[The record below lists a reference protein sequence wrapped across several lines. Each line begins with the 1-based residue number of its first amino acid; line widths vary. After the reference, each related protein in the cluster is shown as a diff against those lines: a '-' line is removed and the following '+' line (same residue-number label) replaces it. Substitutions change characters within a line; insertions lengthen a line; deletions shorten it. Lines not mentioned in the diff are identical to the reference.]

1 MISSFSVNEYLYPV
15 ENLQVSVENSQV
27 SVENSQ
33 FTLWKTSNYLWKT
46 HKVVENFRAYVEY
59 LWKTSKYLWKTH
71 SLPCGKLQNIVL
83 ISIRLPVEN
92 YFSTGRVRPYYN
104 YKEQFVLITTTSNS
118 SFLSNLTVSFVLL
131 ISHSCY
137 NIISERYYS
146 NSIPPIG
153 FAISFIL
160 CYYIVSVQFL
170 SVTVLS
176 LRYHHT
182 PGQGL

>member
-15 ENLQVSVENSQV
+15 ENSQV
-27 SVENSQ
+27 SVENSE

-104 YKEQFVLITTTSNS
+104 YKKQFVLITTTSNS

-182 PGQGL
+182 PG

>member
-1 MISSFSVNEYLYPV
+1 MSTY
-15 ENLQVSVENSQV
+15 
-27 SVENSQ
+27 
-33 FTLWKTSNYLWKT
+33 T
-46 HKVVENFRAYVEY
+46 
-59 LWKTSKYLWKTH
+59 LWKTSKYLWKTPKYLWKTH
-71 SLPCGKLQNIVL
+71 SLPCGKPRITCGKLIRLWKTFVLMWNTCGKLPSICGKLQNIVL

-182 PGQGL
+182 PG

>member
-1 MISSFSVNEYLYPV
+1 MSTY
-15 ENLQVSVENSQV
+15 
-27 SVENSQ
+27 
-33 FTLWKTSNYLWKT
+33 T
-46 HKVVENFRAYVEY
+46 

-71 SLPCGKLQNIVL
+71 SLPCGKPRITCGKLIRLWKTFVLMWNTCGKLPSICGKLIILPVENSKTFVL

-104 YKEQFVLITTTSNS
+104 YKEQFVLITTISNS
-118 SFLSNLTVSFVLL
+118 SFLSNLTVSFLLL

-182 PGQGL
+182 PG

>member
-15 ENLQVSVENSQV
+15 ENSQV
-27 SVENSQ
+27 SVENSE
-33 FTLWKTSNYLWKT
+33 FTLWKT

-59 LWKTSKYLWKTH
+59 LQKTSKYLWKTH

-83 ISIRLPVEN
+83 ISIRLPVEKQ
-92 YFSTGRVRPYYN
+92 FSTGRVRPYYN